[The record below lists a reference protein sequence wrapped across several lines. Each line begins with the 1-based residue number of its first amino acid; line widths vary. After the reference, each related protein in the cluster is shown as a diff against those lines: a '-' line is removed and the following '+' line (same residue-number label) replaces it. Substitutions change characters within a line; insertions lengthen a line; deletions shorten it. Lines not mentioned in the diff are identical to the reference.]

1 MGIMAFIE
9 GLKDLTKG
17 ADYYEEDSEY
27 DYDYAETSAQPAASY
42 QAEAPRSNPFASSD
56 DRSSNPFQRA
66 KARETAAPSAPAV
79 RSNMTMARNHA
90 QVVLLK
96 PDNYEASAAQIVN
109 YFRENRVVVFD
120 LAGTSGAT
128 ARRLLDFVAG
138 ASYCLEGKLKCVSG
152 RTYLLIPKNV
162 ELTSDSLDDLSGG
175 GLFIENIE

>member
-1 MGIMAFIE
+1 MALKDFWSS
-9 GLKDLTKG
+9 LKDLTRG
-17 ADYYEEDSEY
+17 ADYDYEESDY
-27 DYDYAETSAQPAASY
+27 DYDYAETSSSAASAY
-42 QAEAPRSNPFASSD
+42 QAEPAHSNPFAQTEE
-56 DRSSNPFQRA
+56 RNNPFTARR
-66 KARETAAPSAPAV
+66 ARETASSTGPAV
-79 RSNMTMARNHA
+79 RSNMTMRTQA

-120 LAGTSGAT
+120 LAGTTGAT

-162 ELTSDSLDDLSGG
+162 ELTSDSLDDLTGG
-175 GLFIENIE
+175 SLFVENID